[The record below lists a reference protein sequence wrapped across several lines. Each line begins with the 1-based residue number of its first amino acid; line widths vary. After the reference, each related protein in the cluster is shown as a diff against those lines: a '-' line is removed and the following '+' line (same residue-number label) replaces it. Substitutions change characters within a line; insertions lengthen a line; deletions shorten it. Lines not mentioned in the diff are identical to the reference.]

1 LARSAQ
7 VSCLSSISFRLTAD
21 VRRLLTELM
30 ELDSGIVYAFAADLL
45 KEDLGRGDIT
55 TQSVV
60 RGGARARG
68 RFLARQ
74 DFVLCGLEIA
84 EAVFGTLDN
93 NILLEST
100 VYDGEKITAGTEFAR
115 MEGPAAALLTG
126 ERTALNVMQ
135 RLSGVAT
142 LTRAFVDRV
151 EGTGVRIVDTRKTT
165 PGLRLIEKYAVT
177 VGGGFNHRFG
187 LDDGVLIK
195 DNHIALAGGVKRAVD
210 LARSAV
216 PHLMKIEVEVGN
228 QPHLREAIAAHAD
241 VIMLAN
247 MNVAEIREAVKLIR
261 EQTPGTIIEVSG
273 GVTLENVRELAECG
287 VDLISVGAITH
298 SAPAVDISLKTRP
311 L

>member
-1 LARSAQ
+1 
-7 VSCLSSISFRLTAD
+7 
-21 VRRLLTELM
+21 M

-68 RFLARQ
+68 RFLAGQ

-195 DNHIALAGGVKRAVD
+195 DNHIALAGGVKRAVE

>member
-1 LARSAQ
+1 
-7 VSCLSSISFRLTAD
+7 
-21 VRRLLTELM
+21 M

-60 RGGARARG
+60 RGGARARS
-68 RFLARQ
+68 RFLAKQ

-100 VYDGEKITAGTEFAR
+100 VYDGEKIATGTEFAR

-142 LTRAFVDRV
+142 LTRAFVDCV

-165 PGLRLIEKYAVT
+165 PGLRIIEKYAVT

-195 DNHIALAGGVKRAVD
+195 DNHIAFAGGVKRAVE
-210 LARSAV
+210 LARHAV

-247 MNVAEIREAVKLIR
+247 MSVEEIQESVKLIR
-261 EQTPGTIIEVSG
+261 EQTPGTMIELSG
-273 GVTLENVRELAECG
+273 GVTLENARQFAECG

-298 SAPAVDISLKTRP
+298 SAPAIDISLKTRP